1 MAGKCTKPS
10 GGGDWVCLTDA
21 ARQLNTTRWTI
32 RKYLNHEGI
41 PLWRDP
47 LDHRSLLVL
56 QTDLD
61 RLAVPRLVGSGPVG
75 ES

>member
-21 ARQLNTTRWTI
+21 AKQLNTTRWTI

-41 PLWRDP
+41 PLWRD
-47 LDHRSLLVL
+47 LSLIHI
-56 QTDLD
+56 
-61 RLAVPRLVGSGPVG
+61 
-75 ES
+75 